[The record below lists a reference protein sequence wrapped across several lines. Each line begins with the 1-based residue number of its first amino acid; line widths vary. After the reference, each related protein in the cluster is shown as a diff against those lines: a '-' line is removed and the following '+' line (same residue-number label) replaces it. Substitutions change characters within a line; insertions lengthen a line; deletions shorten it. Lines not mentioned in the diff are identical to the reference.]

1 MTTISDIAEKLG
13 VAPSTVSR
21 ALADS
26 REVSEETRQRVR
38 VLAEQMNYTPNLWA
52 RNLARSKT
60 DTIGCVILQFAN
72 TFFIPVIDAVEDIA
86 DEHGY
91 SVITSQ
97 SRRSIELE
105 KKIVHRLQ
113 MMQVAGLIITP
124 TLEDISHLL
133 AMKEAGIPVIMVGR
147 THPQFDCI
155 SINNYKGG
163 QLAANYFMEHGFREI
178 GAVISGE
185 RSNEP
190 EKFRLK
196 GLRETLK
203 LNGLNLADEWI
214 MVVGNNDPE
223 AGMRAAQMWLK
234 LKNKPRAVFC
244 SNDQLAIGLMQGVQA
259 SGKKVPEDIAV
270 IGFDD
275 IPLLDHMA
283 VPLTTVAYPKYEMG
297 KIAMQKIIQ
306 KLDSFANEKEVE
318 HLFLKPLLIARA
330 SA

>member
-21 ALADS
+21 ALAGS
-26 REVSEETRQRVR
+26 KEVSERTRQRVKA
-38 VLAEQMNYTPNLWA
+38 LAEQMNYTPNLWA

-60 DTIGCVILQFAN
+60 DTIGCVILQFSN
-72 TFFIPVIDAVEDIA
+72 TFFIPVIEAVEDIA
-86 DEHGY
+86 DTHGY

-133 AMKEAGIPVIMVGR
+133 AMKETGMPVIMVGR

-155 SINNYKGG
+155 SIDNYKGG
-163 QLAANYFMEHGFREI
+163 QLVANYLLKHGFREI
-178 GAVISGE
+178 GVVISGE

-190 EKFRLK
+190 EKYRLK
-196 GLRETLK
+196 GLQETLK
-203 LNGLNLADEWI
+203 DNGLTLADEWI

-223 AGMRAAQMWLK
+223 GGMLAAQMWLK

-244 SNDQLAIGLMQGVQA
+244 SNDQLAIGLMQGIQA
-259 SGKKVPEDIAV
+259 SGRQVPEDIAV

-283 VPLTTVAYPKYEMG
+283 VPLSTVAYPKYEMG
-297 KIAMQKIIQ
+297 KIAMQKIIR
-306 KLDSFANEKEVE
+306 KLDSFDNENEVE
-318 HLFLKPLLIARA
+318 HFLLKPHLMARA